1 MSWHEPFRGV
11 LIICKITLKKYTFLH
26 VPDVIVLVDA
36 SFPQELL
43 YLRVSVCHYAVKGH
57 PALLQQC
64 KASLQALLFHVVA
77 AAYLVA
83 L

>member
-1 MSWHEPFRGV
+1 
-11 LIICKITLKKYTFLH
+11 
-26 VPDVIVLVDA
+26 
-36 SFPQELL
+36 
-43 YLRVSVCHYAVKGH
+43 LRVSVCHYAVKGH

-83 L
+83 LWKQSDA